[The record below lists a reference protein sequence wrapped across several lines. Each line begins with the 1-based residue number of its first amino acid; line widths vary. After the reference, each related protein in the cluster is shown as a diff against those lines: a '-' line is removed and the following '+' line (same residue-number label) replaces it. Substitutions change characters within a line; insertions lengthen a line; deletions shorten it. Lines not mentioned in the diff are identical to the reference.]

1 MRLGRLLLA
10 ATAVAML
17 SMPAGAQIQ
26 RFKNAAGASPSP
38 ILQGAL
44 VPAGSDVLYLSG
56 QLASPIDP
64 SKPAA
69 SLTMA
74 DYGDMKTQTISVLNK
89 IKAALEQHGY
99 KLSDCVKAL
108 VIMRSDPTTGTL
120 DFAGMNAGF
129 LQFFNTAENPNTVA
143 RSAFQAAAL
152 AGPNFLV
159 EIEVIAAK
167 AK

>member
-1 MRLGRLLLA
+1 MRLSLFPLAAALLA
-10 ATAVAML
+10 L
-17 SMPAGAQIQ
+17 PANAQIQ

-44 VPAGSDVLYLSG
+44 VPAGSDILYLSG
-56 QLASPIDP
+56 QLASPIEA
-64 SKPAA
+64 SKNKPAA
-69 SLTMA
+69 QLTME
-74 DYGDMKTQTISVLNK
+74 DFGDMKTQTISVLNK

-108 VIMRSDPTTGTL
+108 VILRADPKSGAL

-152 AGPNFLV
+152 AGPNYLV